1 MVLVLKVVGW
11 GTWEHSIK
19 GGGEGRRGSRGREGK
34 GGEKRRGSWRGR
46 GRGGGEGGRWKGVLS
61 RVPAIPG
68 DRVAGIRGV
77 VGAITTAVVSGRG
90 GSSVASVAS

>member
-1 MVLVLKVVGW
+1 M
-11 GTWEHSIK
+11 
-19 GGGEGRRGSRGREGK
+19 
-34 GGEKRRGSWRGR
+34 
-46 GRGGGEGGRWKGVLS
+46 S